1 MSATDTTPEI
11 VVTPEA
17 STEDTVAYNRAC
29 PVLEAEAL
37 PAPPPE
43 YRRSQPRVRQALRK
57 VDDEHVLLLES
68 SLDACVARGVG
79 LVDDFGKRAPKLEKV
94 SHLSQRLKRIRRF
107 KASLSLLVRYIDE
120 IEDIT
125 LNDAILLL
133 EGVKEEYDFEVRRDP
148 NLAKEYEPLVGL
160 FKARS
165 AKIAAG
171 LAQAKKLREAEAAA
185 AKAALEK
192 AAAEKAAA
200 EKAAPQKI
208 DTK

>member
-1 MSATDTTPEI
+1 MSATDTTPELVI
-11 VVTPEA
+11 TPEA
-17 STEDTVAYNRAC
+17 STDDTVAYNRAC
-29 PVLEAEAL
+29 PILEAETL

-43 YRRSQPRVRQALRK
+43 YRRSPTRVRQSLRR

-68 SLDACVARGVG
+68 SLDACVARGTK

-133 EGVKEEYDFEVRRDP
+133 EGVKEEYDCEVKRDP
-148 NLAKEYEPLVGL
+148 NLSKEYEPLVGL

-171 LAQAKKLREAEAAA
+171 LAEAKKVREEKAAA
-185 AKAALEK
+185 VKAALEK
-192 AAAEKAAA
+192 AAAEAKAAA
-200 EKAAPQKI
+200 QKP
-208 DTK
+208 DAK